1 MILPRSRAPYTQPSP
16 IPGTIRLFLNDF
28 LVTEGVTEDPDQGWL
43 LWSVYHNAASPT
55 PLQTTL
61 RDHSILPMPLN
72 EDSEPISA
80 TLQ

>member
-43 LWSVYHNAASPT
+43 LWSVYHNAASPH
-55 PLQTTL
+55 PLA
-61 RDHSILPMPLN
+61 DHPEGPQHSSNAL
-72 EDSEPISA
+72 E
-80 TLQ
+80 